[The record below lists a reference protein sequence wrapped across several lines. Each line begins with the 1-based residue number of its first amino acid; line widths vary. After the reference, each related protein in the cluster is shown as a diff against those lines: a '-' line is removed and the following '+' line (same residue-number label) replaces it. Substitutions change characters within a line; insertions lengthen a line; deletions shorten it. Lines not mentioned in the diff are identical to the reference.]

1 MMLAKMGIGEAF
13 GMLVFGVVLIFGIA
27 WVANARFA
35 AARKRQALELGLQ
48 IDDKG
53 DLRGELEGFAVE
65 LVSFVV
71 ETKSGNKK
79 KDRQHK
85 TRLTV
90 SGGLPGDV
98 HLGKAGLMATLND
111 RALAR
116 VSGPDVE
123 IGSARFDERYVVK
136 GEPRALFAMLDVE
149 ARERFTKA
157 LDEGWV
163 FQDGAWVFE
172 DFGLM
177 TGEVVVSRV
186 RAGVE
191 LAGWLRERAAFDVL
205 PSVIERIRFDPEPE
219 VRRNALSAL
228 IADGGA
234 QAVEVGALLDDLGRD
249 EDPQMRLLVAKAR
262 RDADTLTALALDAE
276 LKTMTRVEAL
286 GLLATLEDERLL
298 VTASAVLGESGTE
311 AELRIAAVDMAR
323 WLGPRAEGMVITAL
337 RDPEK
342 RVCEAAVR
350 ALGVVGTVEAVPAL
364 RALNGSG
371 ELERLAKEAVVAIQ
385 SRIGVEGGGLALAGA
400 GMDGGLAVV
409 DSRE

>member
-1 MMLAKMGIGEAF
+1 MMLAKMGIGEGVA
-13 GMLVFGVVLIFGIA
+13 MLAFGVVLIFGLA

-35 AARKRQALELGLQ
+35 AARKKQALELGLQ

-65 LVSFVV
+65 VVSFKT
-71 ETKSGNKK
+71 EAKRE

-98 HLGKAGLMATLND
+98 HLGKAGLMATLKD

-116 VSGPDVE
+116 VGGPDVE

-172 DFGLM
+172 DYGLM
-177 TGEVVVSRV
+177 TGDVVVSRV
-186 RAGVE
+186 RTGVE

-205 PSVIERIRFDPEPE
+205 PGVIERIRFDPEPE

-228 IADGGA
+228 IGEGGA
-234 QAVEVGALLDDLGRD
+234 QAVEVEALLDDLGRD

-262 RDADTLTALALDAE
+262 RDTDTLTALALDPE

-298 VTASAVLGESGTE
+298 VTASAVLGEPGTE
-311 AELRIAAVDMAR
+311 AELRIAAVDTAR
-323 WLGPRAEGMVITAL
+323 WIGPRAEGMVIPAL
-337 RDPEK
+337 RDPED
-342 RVCEAAVR
+342 RVSEAAVR
-350 ALGVVGTVEAVPAL
+350 ALAVVGT
-364 RALNGSG
+364 
-371 ELERLAKEAVVAIQ
+371 
-385 SRIGVEGGGLALAGA
+385 
-400 GMDGGLAVV
+400 
-409 DSRE
+409 